1 MIMSKDTGNALVL
14 KFNLYLVVVL
24 DFWKDFRFRS
34 RCIHFSDTID
44 YLYRRLF
51 RTGTTL
57 TTIL

>member
-34 RCIHFSDTID
+34 RYIHFSETID
-44 YLYRRLF
+44 YLYHRLF